1 MHIEKISDTYHKI
14 TFSNGSE
21 VFLVGTAHVSKNSVE
36 EVASI
41 IENENP
47 DRVCIELDASRM
59 ASKTSNSWENTDI
72 RKVFKEGKG
81 FLLLANTALASFQ
94 RKLGAQT
101 GANPGDEILGAAKLA
116 EEKGIP
122 VSLCDREIQTTF
134 RRAWAKSS
142 LWNKCKLLAT
152 LISAAFSDEEIS
164 PEELEDL
171 KNQETLEGMLKEV
184 AKELPSVKEVLI
196 DERDTFLAT
205 KIYNAPGMKKVAVIG
220 AGHTKGILASF
231 EKLESGAPL
240 KSIEELEDIPKKK
253 GISKAAGYIIPLLI
267 VLLLVIGIAA
277 NGWDQGL
284 RTFLYWVAVNASGT
298 FLMTLIAAAHPL
310 NIIACS
316 VTAPFFALNPVLGV
330 GMLGGILEATFRK
343 PKVKDFE
350 HLNDDAMHL
359 KGWYSNRILHCLL
372 VFFLSSVG
380 SMFGTFV
387 AFPLLI
393 ARI

>member
-171 KNQETLEGMLKEV
+171 KNQETLEEIIPFLYRKVGMVESELIRRDLISMAQEAEKNGEKLKTRLGDIE
-184 AKELPSVKEVLI
+184 AFSRELASERKKSCKE
-196 DERDTFLAT
+196 ERLYYCLWQTGKCLYIFW
-205 KIYNAPGMKKVAVIG
+205 
-220 AGHTKGILASF
+220 GILAGTIF
-231 EKLESGAPL
+231 LG
-240 KSIEELEDIPKKK
+240 ELSMIVAGLDPTVKGTSLLFIPVCILFVFLIYFCDIYVPIPFPFK
-253 GISKAAGYIIPLLI
+253 GKAG
-267 VLLLVIGIAA
+267 
-277 NGWDQGL
+277 
-284 RTFLYWVAVNASGT
+284 
-298 FLMTLIAAAHPL
+298 
-310 NIIACS
+310 
-316 VTAPFFALNPVLGV
+316 
-330 GMLGGILEATFRK
+330 
-343 PKVKDFE
+343 
-350 HLNDDAMHL
+350 
-359 KGWYSNRILHCLL
+359 RILRGLL
-372 VFFLSSVG
+372 FVG
-380 SMFGTFV
+380 Y
-387 AFPLLI
+387 L
-393 ARI
+393 RKH